1 MSTKLS
7 AFCDKVIEAGWLMAL
22 VIAPLF
28 FNPYSYRS
36 FEPDKIALLRSIAL
50 VMILAW
56 AVKILETGRELWN
69 LRKTKLT
76 PDLWIFRTPL
86 AIPALLLVGV
96 YILTTITSIAPRIS
110 LWGSYHRLQGTYT
123 TLSYIVIFFLTLQ
136 GLHTR
141 EQVDRLITV
150 ILVTSLPVSLYGIMQ
165 HYGLDPITW
174 KASEEVTFRAISTMG
189 NPIFVAAYLI
199 MVIPL
204 TMGRLI
210 QLFAAVHKGGKKL
223 ILIGCYIFLL
233 VAQLLCILFTQS
245 RGPLLGLM
253 GGMFF
258 FLLLLAAST
267 GEKKLALA
275 AIGAAIL
282 LGLLLAALNL
292 PNSPLES
299 IKGVPYLGRLS
310 GVFDIQSRTGRQR
323 ILAWEGV
330 VNLVTAD
337 PLRAIIGYGPESL
350 MLAFHRYFP
359 PDLVP
364 LMPNATFDRSHNE
377 TLDALATTGLIGF
390 IAYLLLFG
398 SLVYYG
404 LRSLGLIES
413 SRYQRIFILLEITG
427 GLAGAL
433 LPRLLEGKWRFAGI
447 GIPAGLIMALGIYLA
462 IRVLLYPQ
470 ERGSSEGRYSSISLI
485 ALLSAVVAHFI
496 EIQLGIAIAA
506 TRTYFWIYSA
516 LTIAIGFFLQERPSL
531 ECALATTFPN
541 RRGRRRKKGPGGQKQ
556 ITPRRYSTAS
566 GGWNTSLVPY
576 SLIAGLILATLGF
589 AFINYQVNPQGQAF
603 ALGGLFLTV
612 WLISGLVA
620 VAESSE
626 EVRPG
631 RNNPLEGAYLSYT
644 LLSLGWFFLLILVGI
659 FSTQVD
665 SDVANSIVVYCL
677 YLFLSLIVLAF
688 VLLKKTALPTPSWQR
703 AKWWLYLL
711 LIASVI
717 VFAIKTNLN
726 PIKADI
732 YYKQGLAYANGGQW
746 DASIALFRQA
756 LKLAPDQD
764 FYCLFLAG
772 ACVEKAKAASDVA
785 QASTWFEEGRR
796 ALERGRQ
803 INPLNPDHIAKL
815 GLLYRA
821 WGEMLTEPREKAEKL
836 DVALGYYKQALAL
849 SPHNAGILREWGSV
863 YYIKGKYDKAIEKYQ
878 QSLSLDRRS
887 SQTYLLLGD
896 AYMAKKELDRAFEA
910 YENAVKFNPKDFI
923 GHKKLA
929 FVYQQ
934 RGQIDKAIAEAKIA
948 KNLAPPYEKPALEN
962 FITRCEAEK
971 P

>member
-56 AVKILETGRELWN
+56 AVKILETGREVWN

-86 AIPALLLVGV
+86 AIPALLSVGV

-267 GEKKLALA
+267 EEKKLALA

-310 GVFDIQSRTGRQR
+310 GVFDVQSRTGRQR

-337 PLRAIIGYGPESL
+337 PLRTIIGYGPESL

-377 TLDALATTGLIGF
+377 TLDALAMTGLIGL
-390 IAYLLLFG
+390 IAYFLLFG
-398 SLVYYG
+398 SLFHYG

-413 SRYQRIFILLEITG
+413 PRYQRTFIILEITG
-427 GLAGAL
+427 VIAGAL
-433 LPRLLEGKWRFAGI
+433 LPWLLEGKWRFAGI
-447 GIPAGLIMALGIYLA
+447 GISAGLIMALGIYLA

-470 ERGSSEGRYSSISLI
+470 ERRSSEGRYSSISLI

-506 TRTYFWIYSA
+506 QYR
-516 LTIAIGFFLQERPSL
+516 TIALDDPWRRPARLILNLFVYVVIFALYLAIYGAKSRSL
-531 ECALATTFPN
+531 ISATE
-541 RRGRRRKKGPGGQKQ
+541 
-556 ITPRRYSTAS
+556 I
-566 GGWNTSLVPY
+566 SLV
-576 SLIAGLILATLGF
+576 STLLTLEMLRGTTTEISRIWLNAGVVGLLMGEVTWVF
-589 AFINYQVNPQGQAF
+589 NYWAISGTE
-603 ALGGLFLTV
+603 GGL
-612 WLISGLVA
+612 
-620 VAESSE
+620 
-626 EVRPG
+626 
-631 RNNPLEGAYLSYT
+631 
-644 LLSLGWFFLLILVGI
+644 LLLLL
-659 FSTQVD
+659 F
-665 SDVANSIVVYCL
+665 Y
-677 YLFLSLIVLAF
+677 FLSG
-688 VLLKKTALPTPSWQR
+688 
-703 AKWWLYLL
+703 
-711 LIASVI
+711 IA
-717 VFAIKTNLN
+717 
-726 PIKADI
+726 
-732 YYKQGLAYANGGQW
+732 
-746 DASIALFRQA
+746 
-756 LKLAPDQD
+756 
-764 FYCLFLAG
+764 
-772 ACVEKAKAASDVA
+772 
-785 QASTWFEEGRR
+785 
-796 ALERGRQ
+796 
-803 INPLNPDHIAKL
+803 
-815 GLLYRA
+815 
-821 WGEMLTEPREKAEKL
+821 
-836 DVALGYYKQALAL
+836 
-849 SPHNAGILREWGSV
+849 
-863 YYIKGKYDKAIEKYQ
+863 Q
-878 QSLSLDRRS
+878 QSLRNRLTKRVLVEYGLI
-887 SQTYLLLGD
+887 T
-896 AYMAKKELDRAFEA
+896 
-910 YENAVKFNPKDFI
+910 
-923 GHKKLA
+923 LA
-929 FVYQQ
+929 GFVILWFY
-934 RGQIDKAIAEAKIA
+934 
-948 KNLAPPYEKPALEN
+948 
-962 FITRCEAEK
+962 TRWIR
-971 P
+971 

>member
-56 AVKILETGRELWN
+56 AIKILETGRELWN

-204 TMGRLI
+204 TMERLI
-210 QLFAAVHKGGKKL
+210 RLFAAIRSGGKKPV
-223 ILIGCYIFLL
+223 LIGCYIFLL

-253 GGMFF
+253 GGTFF
-258 FLLLLAAST
+258 FLLLLTALR

-275 AIGAAIL
+275 AIGAAIF

-299 IKGVPYLGRLS
+299 IKGVPYLGRL
-310 GVFDIQSRTGRQR
+310 GRVFDIQSRTGRQR

-377 TLDALATTGLIGF
+377 TLDALAMTGLIGL

-398 SLVYYG
+398 SLLYYG

-413 SRYQRIFILLEITG
+413 PRYQRTFIILEITG
-427 GLAGAL
+427 VIAGAL
-433 LPRLLEGKWRFAGI
+433 LPWLLEGKWRFAGI
-447 GIPAGLIMALGIYLA
+447 GISAGLIIGLGIYLA
-462 IRVLLYPQ
+462 MHVFLYPQ
-470 ERGSSEGRYSSISLI
+470 EKGSSENRHDPILLI
-485 ALLSAVVAHFI
+485 ALLSAVAAHFI

-516 LTIAIGFFLQERPSL
+516 LTIAIGSFLQKEPSS
-531 ECALATTFPN
+531 EHILATASPSRHARR
-541 RRGRRRKKGPGGQKQ
+541 RRGAGSHKQ
-556 ITPRRYSTAS
+556 ITSKRYSTATDA
-566 GGWNTSLVPY
+566 WNTSLVPY

-603 ALGGLFLTV
+603 ALRGLFLTV

-644 LLSLGWFFLLILVGI
+644 LLSLGWFFLFILVRI
-659 FSTQVD
+659 FSTWVG
-665 SDVANSIVVYCL
+665 SDVANSIVIYCL

-703 AKWWLYLL
+703 ANWWLYPL

-772 ACVEKAKAASDVA
+772 ACVEKAKAVSDVA
-785 QASTWFEEGRR
+785 QSSAWFEEGRR

-821 WGEMLTEPREKAEKL
+821 WGEMLTDPQERAEKF
-836 DVALGYYKQALAL
+836 DRALECYGQAAAL
-849 SPHNAGILREWGSV
+849 SPRNIRILNEWGLV
-863 YYIKGKYDKAIEKYQ
+863 HYAKGEYSKAIEMYGK
-878 QSLSLDRRS
+878 SLSLSGDS
-887 SQTYLLLGD
+887 AETYTLLGD
-896 AYMAKKELDRAFEA
+896 AYKAVEDLNAALQCYKRAVNIA
-910 YENAVKFNPKDFI
+910 PYDFF
-923 GHKKLA
+923 A
-929 FVYQQ
+929 
-934 RGQIDKAIAEAKIA
+934 R
-948 KNLAPPYEKPALEN
+948 KNLAIIYEQMGRTEEALAEAEIAVSLAPARERAALEKL
-962 FITRCEAEK
+962 IAK
-971 P
+971 LAVQK